1 MHKRLA
7 SVVMAAVLL
16 VSGLM
21 VAGCPP
27 EAPVEASVP
36 GEGVGPTTITIL
48 HTGDF
53 HGRLDPFKPR
63 RAEEYIGGIARI
75 ATLVNQIRVE
85 EPNTIL
91 LDAGDTIHGTNL
103 ANLIKGESVIAAMN
117 AMGFTA
123 MVVGNHDFNYG
134 DDVLL
139 ERAEQAEF
147 PLLGANVRY
156 QKTGEPFLP
165 PYTIVEAG
173 GLEIGIIGLV
183 TTRTPI
189 VTHPKNVQDLEFLD
203 LVTVTRAI
211 VEQIAP
217 RVDLIVLL
225 AHTGTPEVRRVL
237 MEVPGIAVSVNADAH
252 LEQVEQIG
260 DTILAHSGEH
270 GKVLGRL
277 DIVVENGRV
286 IDFSHEFL
294 RVTPDVEDDPDVNGV
309 LAPYREQVGIK
320 LAEVIGEA
328 EVVLDGEREDI
339 RSRETNLGNLVAD
352 VIRERAG
359 ADVAIQNSGGIR
371 ATIDAGPITLEEI
384 FTVLPFD
391 NYVVA
396 LRLTGKTI
404 WEALENA
411 VSDESPTGAFP
422 QVSGMSFVFDPARP
436 SGDRI
441 VEVTI
446 GGEPLDLERT
456 YVVATNCFLAAG
468 GDKFTMLKDAE
479 VLLETG
485 DFLRDAVAA
494 YIRERRTIRPEVEG
508 RIQRVQEVA
517 RNVIFFHP
525 DGYGLSHWN
534 ALRAWLV
541 GPDGRLNWDR
551 LPYMAPYT
559 GHMKDALTGSSA
571 GGATV
576 HAYGVKVAFD
586 SFGMDGDQVIIALSG
601 RQMSIM
607 EEAIKAGF
615 ATALIQTGSVT
626 DAGTGTSVF
635 VASTKSPG
643 VFIPPAKAHNL
654 REKRA
659 LQLIESGVDVML
671 GGDEAYFLPEG
682 VTGRHGEG
690 RRKDGLNL
698 IERARDLGYTVV
710 FDREELN
717 EVATGTET
725 RVLGVFASGPTFNAL
740 TEEELRARGLPHYC
754 PEAPTIAE
762 MAAATLQILA
772 RHPQAATI
780 GFFIVAEEE
789 GTDNF
794 PNAANASGSFVAG
807 KRADEAFGV
816 FADFVE
822 ENPNT
827 LVITVA
833 DSSAGGKDI
842 VSLPPR
848 MMEMFMV
855 DGKVPEV
862 EINTGP
868 DGEFVLA
875 PMDGVHGAG
884 TEPFLSA
891 PDRKGNRWPFAV
903 LWAMRHDLSGGIVA
917 RAKGLNADLVTEL
930 GVVDNTDIYRIMYYT
945 LFGQWLGEAR

>member
-1 MHKRLA
+1 MHKRIA
-7 SVVMAAVLL
+7 SVIMVAVLL

-53 HGRLDPFKPR
+53 HGHLDPFKPR

-189 VTHPKNVQDLEFLD
+189 VAHPKNVQDLEFLD

-320 LAEVIGEA
+320 WAEVIGEA
-328 EVVLDGEREDI
+328 EVVLDGEREDN
-339 RSRETNLGNLVAD
+339 RSGETNLGNLVAD
-352 VIRERAG
+352 VIGERAG

-396 LRLTGKTI
+396 LRLTGETI

-446 GGEPLDLERT
+446 GGKPLDLERT

-479 VLLETG
+479 VVLETG

-494 YIRERRTIRPEVEG
+494 YIRERRTICPEVEG
-508 RIQRVQEVA
+508 RIRAVGIEEAVTITPINQVDMVCDEHGLPARLGEEVTIEG
-517 RNVIFFHP
+517 V
-525 DGYGLSHWN
+525 
-534 ALRAWLV
+534 
-541 GPDGRLNWDR
+541 
-551 LPYMAPYT
+551 
-559 GHMKDALTGSSA
+559 
-571 GGATV
+571 ATV
-576 HAYGVKVAFD
+576 
-586 SFGMDGDQVIIALSG
+586 
-601 RQMSIM
+601 
-607 EEAIKAGF
+607 
-615 ATALIQTGSVT
+615 
-626 DAGTGTSVF
+626 GTGVISTRNTIIF
-635 VASTKSPG
+635 VQDET
-643 VFIPPAKAHNL
+643 
-654 REKRA
+654 
-659 LQLIESGVDVML
+659 
-671 GGDEAYFLPEG
+671 GG
-682 VTGRHGEG
+682 
-690 RRKDGLNL
+690 
-698 IERARDLGYTVV
+698 I
-710 FDREELN
+710 
-717 EVATGTET
+717 
-725 RVLGVFASGPTFNAL
+725 GVFAPDIAVPVRAGDRVRITGEVGHFHGL
-740 TEEELRARGLPHYC
+740 TQLVNPQIEILGHNNPLPQVKPIDNLGRLTQFETAEPIEGELVSVHVRISSIPDRPRGGAYNVAVTDIHGENRIIVRVGLGTEINVQELKVHNEYIITGIVGQRDLFKPHQEGYRIFPRSEGDLLLVKAGTP
-754 PEAPTIAE
+754 PEDS
-762 MAAATLQILA
+762 
-772 RHPQAATI
+772 
-780 GFFIVAEEE
+780 V
-789 GTDNF
+789 F
-794 PNAANASGSFVAG
+794 PFTNTVAANV
-807 KRADEAFGV
+807 DEDGIIL
-816 FADFVE
+816 
-822 ENPNT
+822 ENPV
-827 LVITVA
+827 VI
-833 DSSAGGKDI
+833 
-842 VSLPPR
+842 
-848 MMEMFMV
+848 
-855 DGKVPEV
+855 DGNEVFEVRFLGIDAPE
-862 EINTGP
+862 IFP
-868 DGEFVLA
+868 IDG
-875 PMDGVHGAG
+875 
-884 TEPFLSA
+884 
-891 PDRKGNRWPFAV
+891 FA
-903 LWAMRHDLSGGIVA
+903 
-917 RAKGLNADLVTEL
+917 
-930 GVVDNTDIYRIMYYT
+930 YYN
-945 LFGQWLGEAR
+945 